1 MSSLSTGPLVSR
13 TATRPGSVLVIDHC
27 HADRRQICRQLRMIY
42 GPLLKIRELDA
53 ADQAIELLEQGAFD
67 LILIEYQ
74 LPGVDGLEVLG
85 QVLEVVE
92 GAAIILMTS
101 QANDRLAAEALR
113 QGASDYLVKGDVGP
127 AEFEQMI
134 NFALRT
140 ARLDDRNAQF
150 VQRQHAAH
158 QQTTRFLTNLSQD
171 LDTRLMLLERSL
183 RGLRQQSGC
192 LTAPYVLTDLA
203 SLHSSLLQ
211 IRQSLEDLIVLAQ
224 AGDER

>member
-27 HADRRQICRQLRMIY
+27 QIDRRQICRQLRMIY
-42 GPLLKIRELDA
+42 GPLLKIREVDA
-53 ADQAIELLEQGAFD
+53 AGQALELLEQGAFD
-67 LILIEYQ
+67 LVLIEYQ
-74 LPGVDGLEVLG
+74 LPGLDGLELLG

-140 ARLDDRNAQF
+140 ARLEDRNAQF
-150 VQRQHAAH
+150 VQRLHAAH
-158 QQTTRFLTNLSQD
+158 QQTNRFLTNLSQD

-183 RGLRQQSGC
+183 RGLRQQSAC
-192 LTAPYVLTDLA
+192 STAPWLLTDLA
-203 SLHSSLLQ
+203 SLHSSLMRT
-211 IRQSLEDLIVLAQ
+211 RQSLDDLMVLSQ
-224 AGDER
+224 ASDER